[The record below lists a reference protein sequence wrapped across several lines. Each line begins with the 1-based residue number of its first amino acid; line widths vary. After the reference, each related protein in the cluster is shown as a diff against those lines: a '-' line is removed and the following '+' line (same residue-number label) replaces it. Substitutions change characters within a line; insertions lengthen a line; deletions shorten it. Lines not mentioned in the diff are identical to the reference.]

1 MSRSLYS
8 IIGFEDSH
16 SITTT
21 KPTNEGTVY
30 ENEGNISDIR
40 QSDEKVALLN
50 FWTIQTPE
58 ILFCLSSVQ
67 ILTALSKKLMW
78 IERRACIIADNPKRS
93 PPEGARDL

>member
-50 FWTIQTPE
+50 F
-58 ILFCLSSVQ
+58 
-67 ILTALSKKLMW
+67 
-78 IERRACIIADNPKRS
+78 
-93 PPEGARDL
+93 